1 MTKTNDAPAIPVPSE
16 AEIEKALKK
25 MDFYLAA
32 SAEEKGEHINRRN
45 TGGKDKASHV
55 SNMTSL

>member
-1 MTKTNDAPAIPVPSE
+1 MTKNDAPPIPVPSA

-25 MDFYLAA
+25 MDFCLAA
-32 SAEEKGEHINRRN
+32 SAEEKALRVNTRN
-45 TGGKDKASHV
+45 IGGKNKASHV

>member
-1 MTKTNDAPAIPVPSE
+1 MTKNDAPPIPVSFA

-25 MDFYLAA
+25 MDFCLAA
-32 SAEEKGEHINRRN
+32 SAEEKAAHVNTRN
-45 TGGKDKASHV
+45 IGGKNKASHV